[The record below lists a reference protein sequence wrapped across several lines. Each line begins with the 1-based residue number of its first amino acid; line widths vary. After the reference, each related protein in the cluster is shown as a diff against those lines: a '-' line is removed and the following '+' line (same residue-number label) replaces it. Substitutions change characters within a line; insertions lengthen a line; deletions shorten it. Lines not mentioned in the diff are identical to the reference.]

1 MRINKRRFVISMTI
15 LLFLIILIV
24 KIIINLT
31 SLTSKNVVKD
41 FDVSIPQST
50 EESPI
55 FNEISIEE
63 IPYIESG
70 QFELSNDAK
79 DSILSLIGEDLDNVG
94 LIFYD
99 LESDSSYKLNESKV
113 FTAASTYK
121 VLLNIVTIEK
131 INLGEISLSDII
143 YYSDIYYEEGT
154 GIIQEE
160 FLEYYDIE
168 ALLEYSIVYSDNI
181 ASNMLIEYLG
191 GFGEFRRLSNEI
203 LGTSL
208 TLYENTMTSEDMLLA
223 LKYIYSNRDKPNYN
237 TLLDNLKNTIFHNRL
252 DKYIPNDIVAHKIGS
267 NDSFIHD
274 AGIIFTDEPYILII
288 YTDGVPYSEELI
300 AQISKVIYLEK
311 NTTPYLN

>member
-1 MRINKRRFVISMTI
+1 MRINKRRFVMTI